1 MRVQTLL
8 LVEDNPDDEALTLRT
23 LKKLCAGQQVVV
35 VRDGVEAL
43 DYLFGAGQYAQ
54 RQPAELPQVMLL
66 DLNLPRVNGF
76 ELLQRLRADARTRT
90 LPVVVLTTCEADW
103 KRVES
108 FASGASSYVCKP
120 VNPAQ
125 LSDALRQLGL
135 EI

>member
-23 LKKLCAGQQVVV
+23 LKKLCAGQQIVV

-43 DYLFGAGQYAQ
+43 DYLFGAGQYAW
-54 RQPAELPQVMLL
+54 RHPTELPQVMLL

-108 FASGASSYVCKP
+108 FASGANSYVCKP
-120 VNPAQ
+120 VNPTQ
-125 LSDALRQLGL
+125 LLDALQQLGL